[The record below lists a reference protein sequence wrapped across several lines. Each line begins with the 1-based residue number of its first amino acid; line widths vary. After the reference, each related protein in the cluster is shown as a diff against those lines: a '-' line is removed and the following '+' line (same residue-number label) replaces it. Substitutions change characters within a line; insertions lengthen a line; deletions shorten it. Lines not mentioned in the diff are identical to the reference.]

1 MKKMQTVEEVARFR
15 LDQTSGVAAR
25 GATDSSFPTGNGQ
38 LSLPFSTPRRFTN
51 AANHACDILW
61 SSIGQSSNGGNGTG
75 KVMHRSNLQEA
86 HSLSITACEA

>member
-15 LDQTSGVAAR
+15 LDQTTGVAAR

-38 LSLPFSTPRRFTN
+38 LSPPFSTPRTLTN
-51 AANHACDILW
+51 AANNAFDILW
-61 SSIGQSSNGGNGTG
+61 SCISQSSNGGNGMG

>member
-1 MKKMQTVEEVARFR
+1 MKKMQTGEEGARFR
-15 LDQTSGVAAR
+15 LDQATGVVAH

-38 LSLPFSTPRRFTN
+38 LSPPISTPRRFTN

-75 KVMHRSNLQEA
+75 KVMHRGNLQEA

>member
-1 MKKMQTVEEVARFR
+1 MQTVEEGARFR
-15 LDQTSGVAAR
+15 LDQAIGVDAH

-38 LSLPFSTPRRFTN
+38 LSRPVSTPRRLTN
-51 AANHACDILW
+51 AANHAYDILW
-61 SSIGQSSNGGNGTG
+61 TSIGQYSNGGSGMV